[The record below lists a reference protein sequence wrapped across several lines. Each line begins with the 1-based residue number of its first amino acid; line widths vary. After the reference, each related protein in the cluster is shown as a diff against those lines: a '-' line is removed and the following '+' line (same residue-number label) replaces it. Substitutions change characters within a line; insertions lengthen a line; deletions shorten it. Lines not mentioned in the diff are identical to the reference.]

1 MKKPFSLTKKF
12 RPRDKVEPKPEDI
25 VTITVE
31 GRKEKVKYL
40 MYGAEIKFQFLDFVE
55 VRK

>member
-1 MKKPFSLTKKF
+1 MKQTKKF
-12 RPRDKVEPKPEDI
+12 RERDKTDPKPEDI

-31 GRKEKVKYL
+31 GRKPTVKHI
-40 MYGAEIKFQFLDFVE
+40 MYGIEMKLQFYGFVE